1 MNSKETKRLRL
12 KQVSESIK
20 SHELFPAQE
29 IGRKIADVRQALGMS
44 QSQLAKKIGISQ
56 QALNKLE
63 NRGALSSIETI
74 EKALRPLDI
83 ALNFSLNSKESLLHK
98 VDKRALEKAG
108 KLVDRT
114 EAGMA
119 MELQQPHKAGR
130 RDRIKKLAE
139 KFSSMPGRSL
149 WDDA

>member
-1 MNSKETKRLRL
+1 MNSKETRRLRL
-12 KQVSESIK
+12 KQVSKSIQ
-20 SHELFPAQE
+20 SRELFPAQE

-44 QSQLAKKIGISQ
+44 QSQLAKRIGISQ

-74 EKALRPLDI
+74 EKALRPLDMG
-83 ALNFSLNSKESLLHK
+83 LNFSLSSKESLLNK
-98 VDKRALEKAG
+98 VGKRALEKAV
-108 KLVDRT
+108 KMVART

-119 MELQQPHKAGR
+119 MELQQPHKSGQ

-139 KFSSMPGRSL
+139 KFASIPGRSL
-149 WDDA
+149 WDDI